1 METREAIIGIVTS
14 SITAFIGWIIGKRKE
29 NADIST
35 IQLENSQRVIDMVT
49 AMNEKLEA
57 KVDQLSKKVDDLT
70 IEIEHLREENHKL
83 RLGKSIKKQ
92 SDEIKS
98 AF

>member
-1 METREAIIGIVTS
+1 METRDAIIGLAS
-14 SITAFIGWIIGKRKE
+14 STITALISWILGKRKE

-57 KVDQLSKKVDDLT
+57 KVDQLSKKVDELT
-70 IEIEHLREENHKL
+70 VEIENLREENHKL
-83 RLGKSIKKQ
+83 KHGPPAKNKKEQ
-92 SDEIKS
+92 E
-98 AF
+98 

>member
-1 METREAIIGIVTS
+1 METRDAIIGLAS
-14 SITAFIGWIIGKRKE
+14 STITALISWILGKRKE

-57 KVDQLSKKVDDLT
+57 KVDQLSKKVDELT
-70 IEIEHLREENHKL
+70 VEIESLREENHNLK
-83 RLGKSIKKQ
+83 LGKPAKKKADQ
-92 SDEIKS
+92 E
-98 AF
+98 

>member
-1 METREAIIGIVTS
+1 METRDAIIGIVS
-14 SITAFIGWIIGKRKE
+14 STITAVISWILGKRKE

-57 KVDQLSKKVDDLT
+57 KVDQLSKKVDELT
-70 IEIEHLREENHKL
+70 VEIENLREENHNLKH
-83 RLGKSIKKQ
+83 GKPVKKKADQ
-92 SDEIKS
+92 E
-98 AF
+98 

>member
-1 METREAIIGIVTS
+1 METREAIIGIVS
-14 SITAFIGWIIGKRKE
+14 SSVTALISWILGKRKE

-57 KVDQLSKKVDDLT
+57 KVDQLSKKVDELT
-70 IEIEHLREENHKL
+70 IEIESLREENHNLK
-83 RLGKSIKKQ
+83 LGKPSKKKAEQ
-92 SDEIKS
+92 E
-98 AF
+98 

>member
-1 METREAIIGIVTS
+1 METREAIIGIVS
-14 SITAFIGWIIGKRKE
+14 STITALISWVLGKRKE

-57 KVDQLSKKVDDLT
+57 KVDQLSKKVDELT
-70 IEIEHLREENHKL
+70 VEIENLREENHNLKH
-83 RLGKSIKKQ
+83 GKPVKKKADQ
-92 SDEIKS
+92 E
-98 AF
+98 

>member
-1 METREAIIGIVTS
+1 METRDAIIGLAS
-14 SITAFIGWIIGKRKE
+14 STITALISWILGKRKE

-57 KVDQLSKKVDDLT
+57 KVDQLSKKVDELT
-70 IEIEHLREENHKL
+70 VEIENLREENHNLK
-83 RLGKSIKKQ
+83 LGKPSKKKADQ
-92 SDEIKS
+92 E
-98 AF
+98 

>member
-1 METREAIIGIVTS
+1 METRDAIIGIVS
-14 SITAFIGWIIGKRKE
+14 STITAVISWILGKRKE

-49 AMNEKLEA
+49 QMNEKLEA

-70 IEIEHLREENHKL
+70 IEIENLREENHKL
-83 RLGKSIKKQ
+83 KHGKPVKKKPEQ
-92 SDEIKS
+92 E
-98 AF
+98 

>member
-1 METREAIIGIVTS
+1 METKEVIFGIVS
-14 SITAFIGWIIGKRKE
+14 STITAIVGWIIGKRKE

-35 IQLENSQRVIDMVT
+35 IQLENSQKVIDMVT

-70 IEIEHLREENHKL
+70 IEIEHLREENHNL
-83 RLGKSIKKQ
+83 RLGKSTKKK
-92 SDEIKS
+92 SDEIK
-98 AF
+98 

>member
-1 METREAIIGIVTS
+1 METRDAIIGIVS
-14 SITAFIGWIIGKRKE
+14 STITAVISWILGKRKE

-49 AMNEKLEA
+49 QMNEKLEA

-70 IEIEHLREENHKL
+70 IEIESLREENHNLK
-83 RLGKSIKKQ
+83 LGKPIKKKV
-92 SDEIKS
+92 EKE
-98 AF
+98 

>member
-1 METREAIIGIVTS
+1 METRDAIIGLAS
-14 SITAFIGWIIGKRKE
+14 STVTAFISWILGKRKE

-49 AMNEKLEA
+49 QMNEKLEA

-70 IEIEHLREENHKL
+70 IEIESLREENHKL
-83 RLGKSIKKQ
+83 KHGKPVKKKPEQ
-92 SDEIKS
+92 E
-98 AF
+98 

>member
-1 METREAIIGIVTS
+1 METREAIIGIVS
-14 SITAFIGWIIGKRKE
+14 SSVTALISWIVGKRKE

-57 KVDQLSKKVDDLT
+57 KVDQLSKKVEELT
-70 IEIEHLREENHKL
+70 VEIENLREENHNLKH
-83 RLGKSIKKQ
+83 GKPVKKKAEQ
-92 SDEIKS
+92 E
-98 AF
+98 

>member
-1 METREAIIGIVTS
+1 METRDAIIGLAS
-14 SITAFIGWIIGKRKE
+14 STITALISWILGKRKE

-57 KVDQLSKKVDDLT
+57 KVDQLSKKVDELT
-70 IEIEHLREENHKL
+70 VEIESLREENHNLK
-83 RLGKSIKKQ
+83 LGKSAKKKADQ
-92 SDEIKS
+92 E
-98 AF
+98 

>member
-1 METREAIIGIVTS
+1 METREAIIGIVS
-14 SITAFIGWIIGKRKE
+14 SSVTALISWILGKRKE

-57 KVDQLSKKVDDLT
+57 KVDQLSKKVDELT
-70 IEIEHLREENHKL
+70 VEIENLREENHNLK
-83 RLGKSIKKQ
+83 LGKPAKKKAEQ
-92 SDEIKS
+92 E
-98 AF
+98 